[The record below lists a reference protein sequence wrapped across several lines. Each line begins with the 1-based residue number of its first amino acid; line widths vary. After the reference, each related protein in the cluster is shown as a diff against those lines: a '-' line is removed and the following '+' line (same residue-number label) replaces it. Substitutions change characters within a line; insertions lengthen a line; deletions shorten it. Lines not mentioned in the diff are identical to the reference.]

1 MPHSR
6 TRTDAVGTDE
16 GSLPLRPHLIE
27 LIDGDARVVFVRA
40 PQGFGKTTL
49 IRQWAASA
57 PPLWEVA
64 WCHNQGV
71 NASATFWRSLCRA
84 LVSEAID
91 VPALDED
98 SAHAQV
104 EAALGARPHP
114 VTVVLDNFH
123 SIRDPLTISRLL
135 TLLQDHQNLRL
146 IVAARSR
153 HALEAHASNVCTLHV
168 IDADL
173 LGLQPS
179 DVVSLAGR
187 YAAHIGI
194 SDAELI
200 VDAMGAWPAMIDK
213 VVRHLAKRPI
223 TPDRVASA
231 LQLTDDTLTSWL
243 LDEIVSPEHID
254 LMVQLALAEHLT
266 TGAAQ
271 FLTQDERITDSLNEL
286 VAQGLLERTVDLDT
300 NESLYEFPTV
310 VRRLALA
317 GMGRVPSSDGDAQSS
332 ALARW
337 FRDQGRPDV
346 ALKQALAGQDWPLIG
361 ELFESSW
368 SQLVNLSEDVLVTAL
383 RQIPA
388 EVTRQYPKTHAVRH
402 LVLGAVMGTEDLP
415 QPAARSFLEVAD
427 LARKMGPVS
436 AVEMS
441 VADFIVLRRSGRY
454 EDAVRVGRVAHYLSI
469 IIGSRVPEYIRP
481 FVPMARLQLA
491 LTFELAGRSK
501 EASEQLAHALAAL
514 ERAPEVNEFE
524 LNQITGVLAVK
535 AAIDGDRR
543 AAEAWLDR
551 QIEVPGTLPR
561 VWLMPY
567 VPTGAQIARAVIA
580 VDSLDQETA
589 DAELTT
595 LRLQE
600 TRDELWAMASWA
612 QARFDL
618 VWSDHAGAFQNLD
631 LARLR
636 YQEWHNPESAA
647 ESSLLSAEV
656 DLLLAAGQGNR
667 AASLLTRTTSQH
679 PLVQLA
685 KARLAF
691 LSGDTARA
699 LTATRDVLRAKALTD
714 RVRLNALLLR
724 AAAVSQEE
732 GTKASLELWEEACK
746 MTQRMGSPLLPFA
759 VIGTRHRDQA
769 AQHIPA
775 LAEIIEQCQDHGV
788 TADLFPE
795 HISVINLTEREHAI
809 LEKLADDV
817 SVASIARAHFVSEA
831 TIKTQMRSL
840 YAKLDAHSR
849 DEAVAAAQAAGIIE

>member
-1 MPHSR
+1 
-6 TRTDAVGTDE
+6 VCTDE

-27 LIDGDARVVFVRA
+27 LIDGDAQVVFVRA

-104 EAALGARPHP
+104 EAALAARPHP

-123 SIRDPLTISRLL
+123 SIRDQLTISRLM
-135 TLLQDHQNLRL
+135 TLLQDHEHLRL
-146 IVAARSR
+146 IVVTRSR
-153 HALEAHASNVCTLHV
+153 HALEAHASNVCTLQV

-173 LGLQPS
+173 LGLQSS

-187 YAAHIGI
+187 YAANIGI
-194 SDAELI
+194 TDAELI

-266 TGAAQ
+266 LGAAQ
-271 FLTQDERITDSLNEL
+271 FLTQDESVGDSLNDL
-286 VAQGLLERTVDLDT
+286 VAQGLLTRSIDLET
-300 NESLYEFPTV
+300 NETLYEFPTV
-310 VRRLALA
+310 IRRLALA
-317 GMGRVPSSDGDAQSS
+317 GMGRVPSADGDAQSS

-337 FRDQGRPDV
+337 FKDQGRPDV
-346 ALKQALAGQDWPLIG
+346 ALRQALAGRDWPFIG

-368 SQLVNLSEDVLVTAL
+368 AQLVNLSEDVLVTAL

-388 EVTRQYPKTHAVRH
+388 DVTRAYPKTHAVRH
-402 LVLGAVMGTEDLP
+402 LVLGAVMSPEDLP
-415 QPAARSFLEVAD
+415 APAASSFLEVVA
-427 LARKMGPVS
+427 LARKVGAVA
-436 AVEMS
+436 AVEMA
-441 VADFIVLRRSGRY
+441 VADHIVLRRSGRY
-454 EDAVRVGRVAHYLSI
+454 EDAVRAARIAHYLSI
-469 IIGSRVPEYIRP
+469 IIGSKVPEYIRP
-481 FVPMARLQLA
+481 FVPMARLQTA
-491 LTFELAGRSK
+491 LTFELAGRGK
-501 EASEQLAHALAAL
+501 EAAEQLAHALAAL
-514 ERAPEVNEFE
+514 ERAPEVNGYE

-535 AAIDGDRR
+535 SAIEGDRH
-543 AAEAWLDR
+543 ATSAWLDR
-551 QIEVPGTLPR
+551 QVEIQGSVPR

-567 VPTGAQIARAVIA
+567 VPTGAQIARAIDA
-580 VDSLDQETA
+580 VDQLDRPR
-589 DAELTT
+589 AEDELVA
-595 LRLQE
+595 LRLLE
-600 TRDELWAMASWA
+600 TRDELWSMASWA
-612 QARFDL
+612 QARYDL
-618 VWSDHAGAFQNLD
+618 VWSDHAGAFRNLD

-647 ESSLLSAEV
+647 ESSLLAAEV
-656 DLLLAAGQGNR
+656 DLLLASGQGNR
-667 AASLLTRTTSQH
+667 ASALLLRTTSTH
-679 PLVQLA
+679 PLVLLA
-685 KARLAF
+685 RARLAH
-691 LSGDTARA
+691 LTGDNAGA
-699 LTATRDVLRAKALTD
+699 LAGTRDVLRAKGATD

-724 AAAVSQEE
+724 AAVAAQNE
-732 GTKASLELWEEACK
+732 GTRASLALWEESCK
-746 MTQRMGSPLLPFA
+746 MAQRLGDPLLPFA
-759 VIGTRHRDQA
+759 VIGARHLHWA
-769 AQHIPA
+769 AKHIPA
-775 LAEIIEQCQDHGV
+775 IADIIERCHDRGV
-788 TADLFPE
+788 TDDVFPE
-795 HISVINLTEREHAI
+795 HVSVINLTEREHAI
-809 LEKLADDV
+809 LEKLADDI

-849 DEAVAAAQAAGIIE
+849 DEAVAAAQTAGIIE

>member
-16 GSLPLRPHLIE
+16 ASLPLRPHLIE

-49 IRQWAASA
+49 IRQWAALA

-91 VPALDED
+91 VSALDED

-104 EAALGARPHP
+104 DAALGARPHP

-123 SIRDPLTISRLL
+123 TIRDPLTISRLL
-135 TLLQDHQNLRL
+135 TLLQDHEHLRL
-146 IVAARSR
+146 IVVTRSR
-153 HALEAHASNVCTLHV
+153 HVLEVQASNVCTLHV

-179 DVVSLAGR
+179 DVVRLAGR

-243 LDEIVSPEHID
+243 LDEIVSPSHID
-254 LMVQLALAEHLT
+254 LMVRLALAEHLT
-266 TGAAQ
+266 LGAAQ
-271 FLTQDERITDSLNEL
+271 FLTQDESVGDSLNDL
-286 VAQGLLERTVDLDT
+286 VAQGLLTRSIDLET
-300 NESLYEFPTV
+300 NETLFEFPTV
-310 VRRLALA
+310 IRRLALA
-317 GMGRVPSSDGDAQSS
+317 GMGRVPTADGDAQSS

-337 FRDQGRPDV
+337 FKDQGRPDV
-346 ALKQALAGQDWPLIG
+346 ALRQALAGRDWPFIG
-361 ELFESSW
+361 ELFESAW
-368 SQLVNLSEDVLVTAL
+368 AQLVNLSEDVLVTAL

-388 EVTRQYPKTHAVRH
+388 EVTRAYPKTHAVRH
-402 LVLGAVMGTEDLP
+402 LVLGAVMSPEDLP
-415 QPAARSFLEVAD
+415 APAASSFLEVVA
-427 LARKMGPVS
+427 LARKVGAVA
-436 AVEMS
+436 AVEMA
-441 VADFIVLRRSGRY
+441 VADHIVLRRSGRY
-454 EDAVRVGRVAHYLSI
+454 EDAVRAARIAHYLSI
-469 IIGSRVPEYIRP
+469 IIGSKVPEYIRP
-481 FVPMARLQLA
+481 FVPMARLQTA
-491 LTFELAGRSK
+491 LTFELAGKSK

-514 ERAPEVNEFE
+514 ERAPEVNGYE

-535 AAIDGDRR
+535 SAIEGDRH
-543 AAEAWLDR
+543 ATSAWLDR
-551 QIEVPGTLPR
+551 QVEIQGSVPR

-567 VPTGAQIARAVIA
+567 VPTGAQIARAIDA
-580 VDSLDQETA
+580 VDQLDRPR
-589 DAELTT
+589 AEDELVA
-595 LRLQE
+595 LRLLE
-600 TRDELWAMASWA
+600 TRDELWSMASWA
-612 QARFDL
+612 QARYDL
-618 VWSDHAGAFQNLD
+618 VWADHAGAFRNLD

-647 ESSLLSAEV
+647 ESSLLAAEV
-656 DLLLAAGQGNR
+656 DLLLASGQGNR
-667 AASLLTRTTSQH
+667 ASALLLRTTSTH
-679 PLVQLA
+679 PLVLLA
-685 KARLAF
+685 KARLAH
-691 LSGDTARA
+691 LTGDNARA
-699 LTATRDVLRAKALTD
+699 MAGTRDVLRAKGATD

-724 AAAVSQEE
+724 AAVAAQKE
-732 GTKASLELWEEACK
+732 GTRASLALWEESCK
-746 MTQRMGSPLLPFA
+746 MARRLGDPLLPFA
-759 VIGTRHRDQA
+759 VIGARHLDQA
-769 AQHIPA
+769 AEHIPA
-775 LAEIIEQCQDHGV
+775 IAEIIKRCQDRGV
-788 TADLFPE
+788 TDDVFPE
-795 HISVINLTEREHAI
+795 RISVINLTERENAI

-849 DEAVAAAQAAGIIE
+849 DDAVAAAQTAGIIE